1 MMRKIKIEGKSIDI
15 TYRTN
20 SDMHTTEVIFDKK
33 VQLGVD
39 VYDVVGSNDICVIGN
54 TDRRYEYLITATVIT
69 AEEYEN
75 IRDLWK
81 PYDSY
86 QYHSALI
93 DLIRPEKEKGQRKSR
108 QEGNLLDFLLNIE
121 EME

>member
-54 TDRRYEYLITATVIT
+54 TDRGYEYLITATVIT
-69 AEEYEN
+69 AEEYQN
-75 IRDLWK
+75 ILDLWK

-93 DLIRPEKEKGQRKSR
+93 DLIRPEKEKGQSKSR